1 MGTELASTCANC
13 GDVLAGEFCS
23 RCGQRA
29 LDLHRP
35 FPAILSDLVGDV
47 FNLDTRLVRTL
58 HPLLLK
64 PGQVAKDYIAG
75 RRAAH
80 VPPLRSY
87 LIAALIFFGLFTIFP
102 SRAPVRVFVQ
112 GSSEEQAARRE
123 TGSRT
128 FFSLPPRI
136 SFYDDWYQGAVARA
150 MKQPE
155 AFAHAVYSNVPRAFF
170 FLVPVFALFLELLYR
185 KQGYLIDHLVFALY
199 YHAFV
204 FLDFSLLF
212 LAVRSGPYVTRLG
225 AAAIGLVLFGW
236 LFAYLPIALRRVYGG
251 SRVMTGLKLTTLGLL
266 YVFAFFAVTPVI
278 FGVALLQF

>member
-1 MGTELASTCANC
+1 MSDSASTCANC

-23 RCGQRA
+23 RCGQQA
-29 LDLHRP
+29 IDLHRP
-35 FPAILSDLVGDV
+35 FSSLVSDAVGDIL
-47 FNLDTRLVRTL
+47 NLDTRLARTL
-58 HPLLLK
+58 HPLMLK
-64 PGQVAKDYIAG
+64 PGQVAKDVIAG

-80 VPPLRSY
+80 VPPLKSY

-112 GSSEEQAARRE
+112 GSPEQEKARNE
-123 TGSRT
+123 GGSRT
-128 FFSLPPRI
+128 TFSLPPHI
-136 SFYDDWYQGAVARA
+136 SYYDDWYQGAVARA

-155 AFAHAVYSNVPRAFF
+155 AFAHAVYANVPRAFF

-212 LAVRSGPYVTRLG
+212 LAARSGAYVTGIG
-225 AAAIGLVLFGW
+225 AAVLALALTGW

-251 SRVMTGLKLTTLGLL
+251 SRLTTSLKFATLGVL
-266 YVFAFFAVTPVI
+266 YVFAFFAAAPVI
-278 FGVALLQF
+278 FGAALLQF

>member
-1 MGTELASTCANC
+1 
-13 GDVLAGEFCS
+13 VLAGDFCS

-35 FPAILSDLVGDV
+35 FWSLVADAVGDIL
-47 FNLDTRLVRTL
+47 NLDTRLARTL
-58 HPLLLK
+58 RPLLLT

-80 VPPLRSY
+80 VPPLKSY
-87 LIAALIFFGLFTIFP
+87 LIAALVFFGLFTIFP

-112 GSSEEQAARRE
+112 GSPELEAARNE
-123 TGSRT
+123 GGSRT
-128 FFSLPPRI
+128 TFSLPPRI
-136 SFYDDWYQGAVARA
+136 SYFDEWYQGAIARA
-150 MKQPE
+150 MKEPE
-155 AFAHAVYSNVPRAFF
+155 AFAHAVYSNVPRAFL

-185 KQGYLIDHLVFALY
+185 KQGYVIDHLVFALY

-212 LAVRSGPYVTRLG
+212 LTARSGRYVPGWG
-225 AAAIGLVLFGW
+225 AAVLGLVLTVW

-251 SRVMTGLKLTTLGLL
+251 SRLMTGLKLTTLGVL

-278 FGVALLQF
+278 FGIALLQF

>member
-1 MGTELASTCANC
+1 VTDPASTCANC

-35 FPAILSDLVGDV
+35 FSELVSDVVGDV
-47 FNLDTRLVRTL
+47 LNLDTRLVRTL
-58 HPLLLK
+58 RPLLLK

-75 RRAAH
+75 RRSAH
-80 VPPLRSY
+80 VPPLKTY
-87 LIAALIFFGLFTIFP
+87 LIAALVFFGLFTIFP
-102 SRAPVRVFVQ
+102 SRAPVRVFVE
-112 GSSEEQAARRE
+112 GSPEQEAARSE
-123 TGSRT
+123 GGGRT
-128 FFSLPPRI
+128 TFSLPRSI
-136 SFYDDWYQGAVARA
+136 SYYDEWYQGAVARA

-155 AFAHAVYSNVPRAFF
+155 AFAQAVYANIPRAFF

-212 LAVRSGPYVTRLG
+212 LAARSGRYVTGLG
-225 AAAIGLVLFGW
+225 AAAIGLVLLGW

-251 SRVMTGLKLTTLGLL
+251 SRLMTGLKLTTLGVL
-266 YVFAFFAVTPVI
+266 YVFAFFTVMPVV

>member
-1 MGTELASTCANC
+1 MSTCANC

-35 FPAILSDLVGDV
+35 FPALLSDLVGDV
-47 FNLDTRLVRTL
+47 LNLDTRLVRTL
-58 HPLLLK
+58 RPLLLK

-80 VPPLRSY
+80 VPPLKSY

-102 SRAPVRVFVQ
+102 SRAPVRVFLE
-112 GSSEEQAARRE
+112 GSPEQEAARSE
-123 TGSRT
+123 GGGRT
-128 FFSLPPRI
+128 TFSLPPSI
-136 SFYDDWYQGAVARA
+136 SYYNDWYQGAVARA
-150 MKQPE
+150 LKQPE
-155 AFAHAVYSNVPRAFF
+155 AFAHAVYANIPRAFF
-170 FLVPVFALFLELLYR
+170 LLVPVFALFLELLYR
-185 KQGYLIDHLVFALY
+185 KQGYLVDHLVFALY

-212 LAVRSGPYVTRLG
+212 LTGRSGRYVTGLG
-225 AAAIGLVLFGW
+225 AAAIGLVLTVW

-251 SRVMTGLKLTTLGLL
+251 SRLMTGLKLATLGVL
-266 YVFAFFAVTPVI
+266 YVFAFFTVMPAI
-278 FGVALLQF
+278 FGAALLQF